1 MPEVHAHY
9 EPESRGP
16 DPSRKLQQLTGEL
29 KRKQAEIDTLN
40 KQTTDLQTDIND
52 LKATVAEV
60 TQIISGYGEN
70 VTKLRKDREDLE
82 YFLEQKTKMVGAAVH
97 DKKEAI
103 DRIIR
108 DYDAGLNEHANKVSR
123 LAERAEEAH
132 EEYDKAA
139 ATAQERQHEYDV
151 AKNAQQTI
159 TARLTELKTLREQ
172 IVAADDKTDVA
183 TMYFLALEMR
193 HVMNHTH
200 VVSQGELA
208 EKLNEA
214 LAALEEAKEHARA
227 RKNSWDA
234 LKLEHDAEKN
244 KLDDMK
250 TNRRKNILAAIQAA
264 WPPPPAQA
272 QASTTT

>member
-1 MPEVHAHY
+1 MPEAYAPY

-108 DYDAGLNEHANKVSR
+108 DYDAGLHEHANKVSR

-132 EEYDKAA
+132 
-139 ATAQERQHEYDV
+139 
-151 AKNAQQTI
+151 
-159 TARLTELKTLREQ
+159 
-172 IVAADDKTDVA
+172 
-183 TMYFLALEMR
+183 
-193 HVMNHTH
+193 
-200 VVSQGELA
+200 
-208 EKLNEA
+208 
-214 LAALEEAKEHARA
+214 
-227 RKNSWDA
+227 
-234 LKLEHDAEKN
+234 
-244 KLDDMK
+244 
-250 TNRRKNILAAIQAA
+250 
-264 WPPPPAQA
+264 
-272 QASTTT
+272 